1 MSDLRNIFTSRDFVI
16 NSNIVKCISS
26 IDITLEEFLLV
37 LYFINIS
44 SLLNTD
50 DIKEKL
56 GFDDEKIFNTFT
68 SLINKKYI
76 EMVVTNNNGEVI
88 EQIKLDPLYDR
99 LALNKKT
106 ENVDSKDIYAMFES
120 ELGRTLS
127 SFEYEMINKWIE
139 KGVEEETIKNALKE
153 AVLNNVRN
161 FKYIDKIIYE
171 WTKKGIKNKLKDDNK
186 KDNNDLEDWQKELVK
201 EKKYDTFNFEEEEL
215 EDDNYYSE
223 DDDE

>member
-139 KGVEEETIKNALKE
+139 KGVEEGTIKNALKE

-171 WTKKGIKNKLKDDNK
+171 WTKKGIKNKIKDDNK
-186 KDNNDLEDWQKELVK
+186 KD
-201 EKKYDTFNFEEEEL
+201 TH
-215 EDDNYYSE
+215 EDDILDFE
-223 DDDE
+223 WFDENE

>member
-16 NSNIVKCISS
+16 NSNIVKCIST
-26 IDITLEEFLLV
+26 IDITLDEFLLV

-44 SLLNTD
+44 SFLNTD

-56 GFDDEKIFNTFT
+56 DFDEEKIFNTFT

-106 ENVDSKDIYAMFES
+106 DKIESKDIYTMFES

-127 SFEYEMINKWIE
+127 SFEYEMINKWLE
-139 KGVEEETIKNALKE
+139 KGVEEETIKKALKE

-171 WTKKGIKNKLKDDNK
+171 WTKKGIKNKIKEDNK
-186 KDNNDLEDWQKELVK
+186 KDIHEEDIL
-201 EKKYDTFNFEEEEL
+201 DFEWF
-215 EDDNYYSE
+215 
-223 DDDE
+223 DENE

>member
-16 NSNIVKCISS
+16 NSNIVKCIST
-26 IDITLEEFLLV
+26 IDITLDEFLLV

-44 SLLNTD
+44 SLLNTE

-56 GFDDEKIFNTFT
+56 GFDEEKIFNTFT

-76 EMVVTNNNGEVI
+76 EMIVTNNNGEVI

-106 ENVDSKDIYAMFES
+106 ETIKDTDIFAMFES

-139 KGVEEETIKNALKE
+139 KGVQEDTIKNALKE
-153 AVLNNVRN
+153 AVLNGVRN

-171 WTKKGIKNKLKDDNK
+171 WSKNGIKK
-186 KDNNDLEDWQKELVK
+186 KMKEEKHDEDIFD
-201 EKKYDTFNFEEEEL
+201 YDWLDSNE
-215 EDDNYYSE
+215 
-223 DDDE
+223 

>member
-171 WTKKGIKNKLKDDNK
+171 WTKKGIKNKIKDDNK
-186 KDNNDLEDWQKELVK
+186 KE
-201 EKKYDTFNFEEEEL
+201 TH
-215 EDDNYYSE
+215 EDDILDFE
-223 DDDE
+223 WFDENE

>member
-99 LALNKKT
+99 LSLNKKT

-171 WTKKGIKNKLKDDNK
+171 WTKKGIKNKIKDDNK
-186 KDNNDLEDWQKELVK
+186 KD
-201 EKKYDTFNFEEEEL
+201 TH
-215 EDDNYYSE
+215 EDDILDFE
-223 DDDE
+223 WFDENE

>member
-16 NSNIVKCISS
+16 NSNIVKCIST
-26 IDITLEEFLLV
+26 IDITLDEFLLV

-44 SLLNTD
+44 SFLNTD

-56 GFDDEKIFNTFT
+56 GFDEEKIFNTFT

-106 ENVDSKDIYAMFES
+106 DKIESKDIYTMFES

-127 SFEYEMINKWIE
+127 SFEYEMINKWLE
-139 KGVEEETIKNALKE
+139 KGVEEDTIKKALKE

-171 WTKKGIKNKLKDDNK
+171 WTKKGIKNKIKEDNK
-186 KDNNDLEDWQKELVK
+186 QDIHEEDIL
-201 EKKYDTFNFEEEEL
+201 DFEWF
-215 EDDNYYSE
+215 
-223 DDDE
+223 DENE

>member
-161 FKYIDKIIYE
+161 FKYIDKIIYD
-171 WTKKGIKNKLKDDNK
+171 WTKKGIKNKIKDDNK
-186 KDNNDLEDWQKELVK
+186 KD
-201 EKKYDTFNFEEEEL
+201 TH
-215 EDDNYYSE
+215 EDDILDFE
-223 DDDE
+223 WFDENE

>member
-26 IDITLEEFLLV
+26 IDVTLEEFLLV

-171 WTKKGIKNKLKDDNK
+171 WTKKGIKNKIKDDNK
-186 KDNNDLEDWQKELVK
+186 KD
-201 EKKYDTFNFEEEEL
+201 TH
-215 EDDNYYSE
+215 EDDILDFE
-223 DDDE
+223 WFDENE

>member
-16 NSNIVKCISS
+16 NSNIVKYISS

-171 WTKKGIKNKLKDDNK
+171 WTKKGIKNKIKDDNK
-186 KDNNDLEDWQKELVK
+186 KD
-201 EKKYDTFNFEEEEL
+201 TH
-215 EDDNYYSE
+215 EDDILDFE
-223 DDDE
+223 WFDENE

>member
-139 KGVEEETIKNALKE
+139 KGVEEETIKTALKE
-153 AVLNNVRN
+153 AVLNNDRN

-171 WTKKGIKNKLKDDNK
+171 WTKKGIKNKIKDDNK
-186 KDNNDLEDWQKELVK
+186 KD
-201 EKKYDTFNFEEEEL
+201 TH
-215 EDDNYYSE
+215 EDDILDFE
-223 DDDE
+223 WFDENE

>member
-44 SLLNTD
+44 SLLNTN

-171 WTKKGIKNKLKDDNK
+171 WTKKGIKNKIKDDNK
-186 KDNNDLEDWQKELVK
+186 KD
-201 EKKYDTFNFEEEEL
+201 TH
-215 EDDNYYSE
+215 EDDILDFE
-223 DDDE
+223 WFDENE

>member
-171 WTKKGIKNKLKDDNK
+171 WTKKGIKNKIKDDNK
-186 KDNNDLEDWQKELVK
+186 RILMKMI
-201 EKKYDTFNFEEEEL
+201 Y
-215 EDDNYYSE
+215 
-223 DDDE
+223 

>member
-171 WTKKGIKNKLKDDNK
+171 WTKKGIKNRIKDDNK
-186 KDNNDLEDWQKELVK
+186 KDIH
-201 EKKYDTFNFEEEEL
+201 
-215 EDDNYYSE
+215 EDDILDFE
-223 DDDE
+223 WFDENE

>member
-1 MSDLRNIFTSRDFVI
+1 MSDIRNIFTSRDFVI

-171 WTKKGIKNKLKDDNK
+171 WTKKGIKNKIKYDNK
-186 KDNNDLEDWQKELVK
+186 KD
-201 EKKYDTFNFEEEEL
+201 TH
-215 EDDNYYSE
+215 EDDILDFE
-223 DDDE
+223 WFDENE

>member
-120 ELGRTLS
+120 ELGRTLN

-171 WTKKGIKNKLKDDNK
+171 WTKKGIKNKIKDDNK
-186 KDNNDLEDWQKELVK
+186 KD
-201 EKKYDTFNFEEEEL
+201 TH
-215 EDDNYYSE
+215 EDDILDFE
-223 DDDE
+223 WFDENE

>member
-68 SLINKKYI
+68 SIINKKYI
-76 EMVVTNNNGEVI
+76 EMVVTNNSGEVI

-171 WTKKGIKNKLKDDNK
+171 WTKKGIKNKIKDDNK
-186 KDNNDLEDWQKELVK
+186 KD
-201 EKKYDTFNFEEEEL
+201 TH
-215 EDDNYYSE
+215 EDDILDFE
-223 DDDE
+223 WFDENE